1 MEQMSK
7 DIGREL
13 RFRINLNYQLV
24 GKKCTTLI
32 TITASV
38 LRNKPQH
45 TIQFFPS
52 NKKETKFKSEICEE
66 FQSGV

>member
-32 TITASV
+32 TIIASV

-45 TIQFFPS
+45 TIQFFS
-52 NKKETKFKSEICEE
+52 FSLSMQMWKSIADY
-66 FQSGV
+66 SVL